1 MSSTKTL
8 PDALVTATNGLIAS
22 HIDTLVAHHYRVRST
37 DRSLARAQRMLPLF
51 SQKYGNDA
59 LEFVGVPSITTP
71 DCYDAAI
78 HGATA
83 LHGAAALIHTA
94 CTMSLSGSPPP

>member
-22 HIDTLVAHHYRVRST
+22 HIVDTLVVRGT
-37 DRSLARAQRMLPLF
+37 VRSLAHVQWMLPLF

>member
-1 MSSTKTL
+1 MSPTKTL
-8 PDALVTATNGLIAS
+8 PDAIIPPGSLILVTAANGLIAS

-59 LEFVGVPSITTP
+59 LELVEVPSTTAP
-71 DCYDAAI
+71 DCY
-78 HGATA
+78 
-83 LHGAAALIHTA
+83 GAAALIHTA
-94 CTMSLSGSPPP
+94 CTMDFSGSPPP